1 MPRYFFN
8 VRDSVEVPDEHGVE
22 LQDDD
27 AARDVAVVASAEA
40 IRDLG
45 ARFWDHETWRMIV
58 TDQQGA
64 VVAQLDFS
72 GWVRKG

>member
-8 VRDSVEVPDEHGVE
+8 VRDSVEMPDEHGVE
-22 LQDDD
+22 LPNDD
-27 AARDVAVVASAEA
+27 AARDAAVVASAEA

-45 ARFWDHETWRMIV
+45 ARFWDHETWHMIV
-58 TDQQGA
+58 TDERGA

-72 GWVRKG
+72 GRARRG